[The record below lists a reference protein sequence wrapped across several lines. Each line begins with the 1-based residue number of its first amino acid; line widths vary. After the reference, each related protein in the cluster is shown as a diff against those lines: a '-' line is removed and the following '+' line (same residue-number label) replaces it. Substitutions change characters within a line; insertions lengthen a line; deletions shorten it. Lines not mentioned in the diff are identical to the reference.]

1 MQYSAKTLTTNYY
14 TTLLMGLTIRHHVR
28 KKKMAARLRKTH
40 QDDVRT
46 KIKVTELI
54 NRVQAYALGELQDAD
69 VSSNRLNA
77 IKMLLAKALPDL
89 SSVEITGNSDNPLE
103 TISRIELIPL
113 RGNNPS

>member
-1 MQYSAKTLTTNYY
+1 
-14 TTLLMGLTIRHHVR
+14 
-28 KKKMAARLRKTH
+28 MAARLRKTH

-54 NRVQAYALGELQDAD
+54 NRVQDYALGKLEDAD

-89 SSVEITGNSDNPLE
+89 SSVEITGNQDKPLQ
-103 TISRIELIPL
+103 TITHIELVPL
-113 RGNNPS
+113 RGKNTN

>member
-1 MQYSAKTLTTNYY
+1 
-14 TTLLMGLTIRHHVR
+14 
-28 KKKMAARLRKTH
+28 MAARLRKTH

-54 NRVQAYALGELQDAD
+54 NRVQDYALGALDDAD

-89 SSVEITGNSDNPLE
+89 SSIEMTGANGTPLMPPVIQFVLDE
-103 TISRIELIPL
+103 DKT
-113 RGNNPS
+113 